1 MSTDLLKVEE
11 VAKRL
16 RVKVSWVYTHADAL
30 GVYHLG
36 KYLRFSWERVIERLE
51 RNPELLVSRPN
62 EKRDQQD
69 SKQNAYKTI
78 A

>member
-1 MSTDLLKVEE
+1 
-11 VAKRL
+11 
-16 RVKVSWVYTHADAL
+16 
-30 GVYHLG
+30 VYHLG

-62 EKRDQQD
+62 QKQDQQD
-69 SKQNAYKTI
+69 SKQNVYKTI